1 MQGWTALHCGLPCYA
16 KAISRKIGGVNA
28 ALTVTGR
35 RVVSTETT
43 MRIAFLT
50 FMALA
55 ILGLAAG
62 HLAAADQ
69 SVLLSHLVRMF
80 G

>member
-1 MQGWTALHCGLPCYA
+1 
-16 KAISRKIGGVNA
+16 
-28 ALTVTGR
+28 
-35 RVVSTETT
+35 